1 VLKSLSSAA
10 KLQKIDNITKYLNK
24 KDMNNYQNRQN
35 ETPNANCMDVN
46 FEQKLLASQLVSE
59 VHRSTGHVS
68 FTFTDAGVLAFAQA
82 MQLAGMEERS
92 AVQNASKSLFP
103 DSDNSLITKKEAM
116 TGFNVSHTTLWKWQ
130 KSGYLVPVKVGK
142 RVYYRRADIE
152 SLIK

>member
-1 VLKSLSSAA
+1 MADRLLNQKESS
-10 KLQKIDNITKYLNK
+10 D
-24 KDMNNYQNRQN
+24 
-35 ETPNANCMDVN
+35 TPTLDAG
-46 FEQKLLASQLVSE
+46 FESKLLASQLVSE
-59 VHRSTGHVS
+59 VRKSPGHYS
-68 FTFTDAGVLAFAQA
+68 FTFTDVGVLAFAQA

-92 AVQNASKSLFP
+92 ATQNASKSLFP

-152 SLIK
+152 NLIK